1 MKAGIRK
8 NDFVMVIKGKD
19 RGKKGRV
26 LHVLPRENR
35 ILIEGVNFVK
45 KHTKPRSAT
54 QQGGIIT
61 MEKPISISNVQY
73 FCMRCNKPVRLG
85 IKKLDDKTDVRV
97 CKKCGEIAEI
107 K

>member
-1 MKAGIRK
+1 MSFKLRK
-8 NDFVMVIKGKD
+8 NDFVIVTKGKD
-19 RGKKGRV
+19 RTKKGRV
-26 LHVLPRENR
+26 LKILPKENR
-35 ILIEGVNFVK
+35 ILVEGINFIK

-73 FCMRCNKPVRLG
+73 FCMKCNKPVKLG
-85 IKKLDDKTDVRV
+85 IKILDDNTKLRV